1 MLVVQQGNKQL
12 KVPDEA
18 KEVYLSMGY
27 SVLDEEGR
35 ILEAGQA
42 TSLAEIKAENST
54 LKNKLAEYKDNTEK
68 LDQFETIKAEN
79 EALKAQIAELSKA
92 KK

>member
-54 LKNKLAEYKDNTEK
+54 LKNKLAECFYKI
-68 LDQFETIKAEN
+68 LAYPVIKTD
-79 EALKAQIAELSKA
+79 LLS
-92 KK
+92 